1 MRGKSRPLN
10 WFWAGVLLAVLNVI
24 IINVY
29 VANRPIGASGAYP
42 DLAGWLTGLS
52 ASAYLTLLGKS
63 HWELYFLLGALIGG
77 FLAAVFSGDFKVKLI
92 PDLWR
97 QVKGEGA
104 GKRILWAFVGG
115 VLPDFRRPPGRGV
128 HLRPHPFRGYA
139 TGGEQPVV
147 RRSGH
152 WSVSGHGTF
161 FLPEVS
167 HA

>member
-1 MRGKSRPLN
+1 MRGKSRPLS

-29 VANRPIGASGAYP
+29 MANRPIGASGAYP

-52 ASAYLTLLGKS
+52 ASAYLKLLGKS

-115 VLPDFRRPPGRGV
+115 FYLIFGAR
-128 HLRPHPFRGYA
+128 LA
-139 TGGEQPVV
+139 GGCT
-147 RRSGH
+147 SGH
-152 WSVSGHGTF
+152 ILSGGMQLAVSSLLFAGVAIGAFLAMGHF
-161 FLPEVS
+161 FYRK
-167 HA
+167 

>member
-1 MRGKSRPLN
+1 MN
-10 WFWAGVLLAVLNVI
+10 WFGAGVLLAILNVV

-52 ASAYLTLLGKS
+52 ASAYLKLLGKS

-97 QVKGEGA
+97 RVKGKGR

-115 VLPDFRRPPGRGV
+115 FYLIFGAR
-128 HLRPHPFRGYA
+128 LA
-139 TGGEQPVV
+139 GGCT
-147 RRSGH
+147 SGH
-152 WSVSGHGTF
+152 ILSGGMQLAVSSLLFAGVAIAAFLAMGHF
-161 FLPEVS
+161 FYRK
-167 HA
+167 

>member
-1 MRGKSRPLN
+1 MREKSRPLS

-52 ASAYLTLLGKS
+52 ASAYLKLLGKS

-97 QVKGEGA
+97 QVKGADA

-115 VLPDFRRPPGRGV
+115 FYLIFGAR
-128 HLRPHPFRGYA
+128 LA
-139 TGGEQPVV
+139 GGCT
-147 RRSGH
+147 SGH
-152 WSVSGHGTF
+152 ILSGGMQLAVSSLLFAGVAIAAFLTMGHF
-161 FLPEVS
+161 FYRK
-167 HA
+167 